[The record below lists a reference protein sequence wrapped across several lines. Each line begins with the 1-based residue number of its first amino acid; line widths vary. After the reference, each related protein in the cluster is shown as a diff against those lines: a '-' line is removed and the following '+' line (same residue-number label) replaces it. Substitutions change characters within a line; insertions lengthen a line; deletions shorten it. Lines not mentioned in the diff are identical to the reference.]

1 MVDFAVV
8 TVDFIAQECVV
19 KSMKVLGVGLKECFG
34 NLIEQGNEE
43 FFSDGFLVLKGFG
56 LLDFGINLGEN
67 VVKMA
72 KGETIAEDTAIE
84 HEHHELGV
92 LEKIGIGFGKISN
105 QLVDALNFGLFEL
118 ELFLLHTMI
127 GL

>member
-1 MVDFAVV
+1 VVDFAMVA
-8 TVDFIAQECVV
+8 VDFIAQECVV
-19 KSMKVLGVGLKECFG
+19 KSMKVLGVCFEEGFG

-43 FFSDGFLVLKGFG
+43 FFGDGFLVLKGFG

-67 VVKMA
+67 VMKMA
-72 KGETIAEDTAIE
+72 KCETVAEDTAIE

-92 LEKIGIGFGKISN
+92 LEKIGIGFGKIRN
-105 QLVDALNFGLFEL
+105 QLVDALNFSLFEL
-118 ELFLLHTMI
+118 ELFLLHTTI

>member
-1 MVDFAVV
+1 
-8 TVDFIAQECVV
+8 
-19 KSMKVLGVGLKECFG
+19 MKVLGVSLKESFG
-34 NLIEQGNEE
+34 NLIEHGNEE
-43 FFSDGFLVLKGFG
+43 FFGDGFLVLKGFG

-67 VVKMA
+67 EMKMA
-72 KGETIAEDTAIE
+72 KGETVAEDTAIE

-92 LEKIGIGFGKISN
+92 LEEIGIGFGEISN
-105 QLVDALNFGLFEL
+105 QLVDALNFSLFEL